1 MSNQAD
7 LNQKSPFRSHI
18 MSQEQLKTF
27 ISAVQDNS
35 ALQEQL
41 NKAANAEAVFE
52 IAKKAG
58 LSVPATVMTA
68 LQLRGDDLETMS
80 GGAMTPFPSFACTY
94 SNTCPTGCEVGC

>member
-1 MSNQAD
+1 
-7 LNQKSPFRSHI
+7 

-58 LSVPATVMTA
+58 LSVPQTVMTA
-68 LQLRGDDLETMS
+68 TQRQMDFGARSLQHRS
-80 GGAMTPFPSFACTY
+80 CI
-94 SNTCPTGCEVGC
+94 